1 MGHGV
6 METYRVMETYHVN
19 LAFEVLTR
27 GYDPTQFA
35 RVAAKFAEILPRGS
49 QTLPAQTGTE
59 DGTASV
65 SAKVRAESPAQALRD
80 VTRALELADAG
91 ENVGLDALGPMQHAQ
106 VVRQSD

>member
-1 MGHGV
+1 
-6 METYRVMETYHVN
+6 METYRVD

-27 GYDPTQFA
+27 DYDPTRFA
-35 RVAAKFAEILPRGS
+35 RVAGKFAEILLWGS
-49 QTLPAQTGTE
+49 QTLRARSRAE

-80 VTRALELADAG
+80 VTRALELAAAG
-91 ENVGLDALGPMQHAQ
+91 ENVGLDALGPMQRAQ